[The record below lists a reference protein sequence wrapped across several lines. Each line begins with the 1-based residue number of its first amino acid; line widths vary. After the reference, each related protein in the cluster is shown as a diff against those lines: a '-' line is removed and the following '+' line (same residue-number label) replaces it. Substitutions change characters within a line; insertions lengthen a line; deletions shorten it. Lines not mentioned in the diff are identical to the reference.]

1 MESKEKQVTVASAT
15 LELFCSSV
23 KKMSKICA
31 SHFIPNVEQVE
42 SKFVPKYFCTNLTIQ

>member
-1 MESKEKQVTVASAT
+1 VTVASAT

-31 SHFIPNVEQVE
+31 SNFIPNVEHVE
-42 SKFVPKYFCTNLTIQ
+42 SKFVPKYCCANLTFE